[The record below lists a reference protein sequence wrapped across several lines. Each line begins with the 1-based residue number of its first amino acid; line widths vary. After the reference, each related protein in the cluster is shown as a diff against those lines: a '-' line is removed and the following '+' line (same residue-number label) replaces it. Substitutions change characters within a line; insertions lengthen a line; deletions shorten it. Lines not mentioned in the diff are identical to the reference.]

1 MNVQFSA
8 GVDTSEVGKTSTT
21 IYSAEESGS
30 AQTGVAVS
38 LARRASTATCPGTVK
53 LMLREQAGA
62 VGMTSPF
69 ESCRPRYCVPSE
81 ERATSKLSVM
91 TRLQQ
96 VSSDAEEVLDK
107 SMNGQESLG
116 LTRRFEP
123 SHLPFTLPRR
133 LVRDLGSIVLVLVGA
148 VDDGWHDLA
157 VSGAVASQLVG
168 DEPPG
173 WPALPL
179 QQLTKEAFSGSPIAS
194 RLDEDID
201 DVAILVHRTP
211 EILPLTLDGYKHL
224 VQVPRIAEATL
235 PSLQPASVF
244 WTELDAPKSDR
255 FIRDGDP
262 ALGKEVL
269 YISKAQTKAMVEPN
283 GVADDLRWK
292 SISAVAR
299 RLAVHWLILS
309 VRGPT

>member
-1 MNVQFSA
+1 
-8 GVDTSEVGKTSTT
+8 
-21 IYSAEESGS
+21 
-30 AQTGVAVS
+30 
-38 LARRASTATCPGTVK
+38 
-53 LMLREQAGA
+53 
-62 VGMTSPF
+62 MTSPF

-133 LVRDLGSIVLVLVGA
+133 LVRDLGPIVLVLVGA

-244 WTELDAPKSDR
+244 WTELDAGGRPVVGSLRETCRSRPSQEYSDPR
-255 FIRDGDP
+255 STCTGWRPLMVQKRSRSSPSWIPLRDSR
-262 ALGKEVL
+262 ACRATLV
-269 YISKAQTKAMVEPN
+269 
-283 GVADDLRWK
+283 
-292 SISAVAR
+292 
-299 RLAVHWLILS
+299 
-309 VRGPT
+309 GPTSPSPQESWAGA

>member
-1 MNVQFSA
+1 M
-8 GVDTSEVGKTSTT
+8 T
-21 IYSAEESGS
+21 
-30 AQTGVAVS
+30 
-38 LARRASTATCPGTVK
+38 
-53 LMLREQAGA
+53 LREQAGA

-81 ERATSKLSVM
+81 ECATSKLSVM
-91 TRLQQ
+91 TRLQR

-262 ALGKEVL
+262 PLGKEVL
-269 YISKAQTKAMVEPN
+269 DISKAQTKAMVEPN